1 MSEPFLLVVEDDTE
15 LQGLLVRRLQESG
28 YRVRAE
34 ENGLDALSA
43 IEEEAPDLLLLDV
56 MLPGLDG
63 IDVCRQVR
71 ASKPLLYIIMLTAK
85 TDEMDRVVGL
95 EVGADDYVTKPFSLS
110 ELVARVRSALRRVR
124 LTQEAATKESVPD
137 DVISFPGLNID
148 VVRRRVIVRDHEVQ
162 LTVLE
167 YDLLL
172 FLAQNVDR
180 PFTRLQLLD
189 KVWDIQYEGYDRTVD
204 SHIQRLRAKI
214 EKDHANPIF
223 IKTVWGVG
231 YKFETEIDA

>member
-1 MSEPFLLVVEDDTE
+1 MSKPFILVVEDDPE
-15 LQGLLVRRLQESG
+15 LQGLLTRRLNESG

-34 ENGLDALSA
+34 GDGLDALAA
-43 IEEEAPDLLLLDV
+43 IEEETPDLLLLDV
-56 MLPGLDG
+56 MLPGMDG
-63 IDVCRQVR
+63 LDVCKKVR
-71 ASKPLLYIIMLTAK
+71 TNHPLLYIIMLTARA
-85 TDEMDRVVGL
+85 DEVDRVVGL

-124 LTQEAATKESVPD
+124 LTQEAALKTSEQA
-137 DVISFPGLNID
+137 DVIAFAGLNID

-189 KVWDIQYEGYDRTVD
+189 KVWDIQ
-204 SHIQRLRAKI
+204 
-214 EKDHANPIF
+214 
-223 IKTVWGVG
+223 
-231 YKFETEIDA
+231 